1 MKMEFKELTTARYAS
16 RTYTN
21 RKIDDES
28 IELIK
33 EMVRNSPSAVNVQP
47 WKIKILND
55 GEIKGKLA
63 PYVFGGQTQ
72 VPSCS
77 HLMVLC
83 ANTDWESHIEA
94 NIDFMKQAQVPE
106 QNIKYYQ
113 MAVDGMFGRISAD
126 EKLAEAEKNVYIA
139 AASAVF
145 GAKSLGIDSCI
156 IQGFDVDEISNIL
169 DLPSNITPTLL
180 VTLGYAAD
188 SPIPKSRLPEDE
200 IFF

>member
-1 MKMEFKELTTARYAS
+1 MEFKELTTARYAS
-16 RTYTN
+16 RTYTD

>member
-1 MKMEFKELTTARYAS
+1 MEFKELTTARYAS
-16 RTYTN
+16 RKYN
-21 RKIDDES
+21 DRKIDDES
-28 IELIK
+28 IEIIK

-55 GEIKGKLA
+55 GELKGKLA

-94 NIDFMKQAQVPE
+94 NIDCMKQAQVPE

-188 SPIPKSRLPEDE
+188 SPTPKSRLQEDE

>member
-16 RTYTN
+16 RTYTD

>member
-1 MKMEFKELTTARYAS
+1 MEFKELTTARYAS

-47 WKIKILND
+47 WKIKVLND

>member
-16 RTYTN
+16 RTYTD

-55 GEIKGKLA
+55 GELKGKLA

-94 NIDFMKQAQVPE
+94 NIDCMKQAQVPE

-113 MAVDGMFGRISAD
+113 MAVDGMFGRISDD

-169 DLPSNITPTLL
+169 DLPSDITPTLL
-180 VTLGYAAD
+180 VTLGYAED
-188 SPIPKSRLPEDE
+188 SPTPKSRLPEDE

>member
-47 WKIKILND
+47 WKIKVLND

>member
-1 MKMEFKELTTARYAS
+1 
-16 RTYTN
+16 
-21 RKIDDES
+21 
-28 IELIK
+28 
-33 EMVRNSPSAVNVQP
+33 MVRNSPSAVNVQP

-55 GEIKGKLA
+55 GELKGKLA

-94 NIDFMKQAQVPE
+94 NIDCMKQAQVPE

-113 MAVDGMFGRISAD
+113 MAVDGMFGRISDD

-169 DLPSNITPTLL
+169 DLPSDITPTLL
-180 VTLGYAAD
+180 VTLGYAED
-188 SPIPKSRLPEDE
+188 SPTPKSRLPEDE

>member
-1 MKMEFKELTTARYAS
+1 MEFKELTTARYAS
-16 RTYTN
+16 RKYSD

-33 EMVRNSPSAVNVQP
+33 EMIRNSPSAVNVQP
-47 WKIKILND
+47 WKIKIIND
-55 GEIKGKLA
+55 GELKGKIA

-77 HLMVLC
+77 HLMILC
-83 ANTDWESHIEA
+83 ANTDWDSHIEA
-94 NIDFMKQAQVPE
+94 NIEYMKQAQVPE

-126 EKLAEAEKNVYIA
+126 EKLAESEKNVYIA
-139 AASAVF
+139 AASAAF

-156 IQGFDVDEISNIL
+156 IQGFDVDKIISIF
-169 DLPSNITPTLL
+169 DLPSNITPTLI

-188 SPIPKSRLPEDE
+188 SPTPKSRLPEDA

>member
-16 RTYTN
+16 RKYTD

-55 GEIKGKLA
+55 GELKGKLA

-94 NIDFMKQAQVPE
+94 NIDCMKQAQVPE

-169 DLPSNITPTLL
+169 DLPSDITPTLL
-180 VTLGYAAD
+180 VTLGYAED
-188 SPIPKSRLPEDE
+188 SPTPKSRLPEDE

>member
-1 MKMEFKELTTARYAS
+1 MEFKELTTARYAS
-16 RTYTN
+16 RKYTD
-21 RKIDDES
+21 RRIDDES
-28 IELIK
+28 IEIIK

-55 GEIKGKLA
+55 GELKGKLA

-94 NIDFMKQAQVPE
+94 NIACMKQAQVPE

-188 SPIPKSRLPEDE
+188 SPTPKSRLPEDE